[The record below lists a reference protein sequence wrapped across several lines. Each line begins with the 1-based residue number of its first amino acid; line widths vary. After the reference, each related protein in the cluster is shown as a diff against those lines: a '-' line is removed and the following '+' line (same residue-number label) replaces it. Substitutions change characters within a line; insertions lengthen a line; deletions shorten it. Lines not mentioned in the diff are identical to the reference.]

1 MGTKKPTVHGT
12 WVYIVRQ
19 GTINEMRAGDPIT
32 TPATVKA
39 HVLKWFEQWEQ
50 WCLKYDNARYDELMS
65 KRLIVDKWAV
75 TEFKNFAYDIV
86 LGQVGMMHVAI
97 SVTWEQWKG
106 QTR

>member
-39 HVLKWFEQWEQ
+39 HVLKWF
-50 WCLKYDNARYDELMS
+50 
-65 KRLIVDKWAV
+65 DKWAV